1 MKSLGQSSGQ
11 QVGRINDQLAAS
23 TSQPSLSPS
32 LPIQPSIPRSYNV
45 PLFDALKF
53 NGPAPEVINC
63 RLAMVGFLYA
73 ASNEASSG
81 KLVLEQFRES
91 PWFPLAFSAIFIW
104 ASLVPI
110 TKGAKR
116 ESFGWFSPKAELTN
130 GRTACLAFAV
140 LLLLEYKSGVAF
152 F

>member
-1 MKSLGQSSGQ
+1 MHHAIKRNAPRW
-11 QVGRINDQLAAS
+11 VIM
-23 TSQPSLSPS
+23 
-32 LPIQPSIPRSYNV
+32 LPCCSA
-45 PLFDALKF
+45 DALKF

-81 KLVLEQFRES
+81 KLVLEQFQDS
-91 PWFPLAFSAIFIW
+91 PWFPLAFSTIFIW

-116 ESFGWFSPKAELTN
+116 ESFGSSL
-130 GRTACLAFAV
+130 CLLIIVIICAMM
-140 LLLLEYKSGVAF
+140 
-152 F
+152 

>member
-1 MKSLGQSSGQ
+1 MRHSAQCWAKVLRCCS
-11 QVGRINDQLAAS
+11 A
-23 TSQPSLSPS
+23 
-32 LPIQPSIPRSYNV
+32 
-45 PLFDALKF
+45 DALKF

-81 KLVLEQFRES
+81 KLVLEQFQDS
-91 PWFPLAFSAIFIW
+91 PWFPLAFSTILIW

-116 ESFGWFSPKAELTN
+116 ESFGSLL
-130 GRTACLAFAV
+130 CLMIIGS
-140 LLLLEYKSGVAF
+140 K
-152 F
+152 

>member
-1 MKSLGQSSGQ
+1 MKSLGPSTSQLGS
-11 QVGRINDQLAAS
+11 DQLAAA
-23 TSQPSLSPS
+23 TS
-32 LPIQPSIPRSYNV
+32 LPSVSPYSSVQPTPPRSYNV
-45 PLFDALKF
+45 SLFDALKF
-53 NGPAPEVINC
+53 NGPAPELINC
-63 RLAMVGFLYA
+63 RLAMIGFLYA

-81 KLVLEQFRES
+81 KLVLDQFKEA

-116 ESFGWFSPKAELTN
+116 ESFGWFTPRAELTN

-140 LLLLEYKSGVAF
+140 LLLMEQKSGVAF